1 VYEAVLFDMDGVIA
15 DTERSVTEFW
25 QWLAADLGYLLRAED
40 LERHVYGHRADH
52 TLRVLFPEVPPSA
65 YSEIYQRLKEN
76 QESLVYTAI
85 PGATA
90 LLGALG
96 RAGVPLALVTGAQ
109 DWKAVEV
116 LRQLA
121 LPSAFATVI
130 CADDVP
136 RGKPDPAGYLLA
148 AERLGVD
155 IGRCLVFEDA
165 VSGVTS
171 AVAAGATCVALA
183 CARRE
188 AQVRAAGAT
197 AVVPDFRQAAFDATA
212 ATLRVDA
219 RTAFPF
225 VPAGRGEP
233 MARSG
238 HG

>member
-1 VYEAVLFDMDGVIA
+1 MYEAVLFDMDGVIA

-25 QWLAADLGYLLRAED
+25 QRLAADLGYLLRAED

-155 IGRCLVFEDA
+155 
-165 VSGVTS
+165 SGAAWSSRTPS
-171 AVAAGATCVALA
+171 AG
-183 CARRE
+183 
-188 AQVRAAGAT
+188 
-197 AVVPDFRQAAFDATA
+197 
-212 ATLRVDA
+212 
-219 RTAFPF
+219 
-225 VPAGRGEP
+225 
-233 MARSG
+233 
-238 HG
+238 